1 MTSYETYVMFLCL
14 KQHFTKPNYDVFKY
28 NWKTRASLESFTR
41 RTDKY
46 FFEKL
51 SRKKSE
57 SEIKEFYIANFIKS
71 DNPKGVYISDLIRDG
86 DVVYNEWR
94 KYNQSLFYNFKVE
107 LEVFVSTENLNTLM
121 ECKNTQHSL
130 LIRKYLQKLLSLETL
145 VILDKIFNFTKSYDK
160 ILLDPIWESLSLKI
174 KKYSPFLSIN
184 KEKYIKIMK
193 ETVCV

>member
-1 MTSYETYVMFLCL
+1 
-14 KQHFTKPNYDVFKY
+14 
-28 NWKTRASLESFTR
+28 
-41 RTDKY
+41 
-46 FFEKL
+46 
-51 SRKKSE
+51 
-57 SEIKEFYIANFIKS
+57 
-71 DNPKGVYISDLIRDG
+71 
-86 DVVYNEWR
+86 
-94 KYNQSLFYNFKVE
+94 
-107 LEVFVSTENLNTLM
+107 M